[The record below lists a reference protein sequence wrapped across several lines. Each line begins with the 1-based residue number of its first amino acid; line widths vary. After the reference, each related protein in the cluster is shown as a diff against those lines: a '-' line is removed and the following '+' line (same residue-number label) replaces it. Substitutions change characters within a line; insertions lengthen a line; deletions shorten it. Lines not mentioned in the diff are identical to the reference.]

1 MDVPSG
7 KKGVRAEA
15 LINLL
20 IRQGIICKQE
30 HLENV
35 GAARAS
41 MGHTKW
47 GNTDQQ

>member
-7 KKGVRAEA
+7 KKGVRVEA

-20 IRQGIICKQE
+20 IRQGISSKQE
-30 HLENV
+30 LLENV

-41 MGHTKW
+41 MSHTK
-47 GNTDQQ
+47 